1 MDETTQYLILGLVV
15 SVLINIVI
23 LLTVFATGVGKR
35 VVQRLR
41 QKWSYKSGKYINAL
55 WIGNNHVGK
64 EHFVKKEDDGSFLIH
79 NKKYIVNPMSTFIF
93 DGIPTQINLEGITE
107 PFNIFNSDI
116 ADAMSTAE
124 IEKVIMNN
132 EGQGLTAILKKYFI
146 LAVILV
152 IFIMAFAGVSAYF
165 NYNIFDMLVQNPTIN
180 AAFEMIKN
188 TAEVA
193 PR

>member
-1 MDETTQYLILGLVV
+1 MDSTTQYLILGLVV
-15 SVLINIVI
+15 SVLANIVV
-23 LLTVFATGVGKR
+23 LGTVFFTGVGKR

-41 QKWSYKSGKYINAL
+41 QKWLYKKGNYVNCL
-55 WIGNNHVGK
+55 WIGNNHVAK
-64 EHFVKKEDDGSFLIH
+64 EYFVSKNADGSFDIQ
-79 NKKYIVNPMSTFIF
+79 NKKYIINPMSTFIL
-93 DGIPTQINLEGITE
+93 DGIPTQVNLEGITE
-107 PFNIFNSDI
+107 PYNIFNSDI

-152 IFIMAFAGVSAYF
+152 IIIVLFAGVSAYF
-165 NYNIFDMLVQNPTIN
+165 NYNIFDMLVQNPTI
-180 AAFEMIKN
+180 AQAFDIVKN

-193 PR
+193 GR